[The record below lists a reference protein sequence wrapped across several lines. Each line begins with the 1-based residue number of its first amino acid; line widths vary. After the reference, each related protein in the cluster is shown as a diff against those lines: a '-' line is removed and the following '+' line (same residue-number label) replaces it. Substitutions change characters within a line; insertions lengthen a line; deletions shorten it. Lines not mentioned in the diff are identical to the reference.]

1 MAFFT
6 PQAAFYYMA
15 AASVASALLA
25 VTRKNPVHS
34 MLWVLALFLHVAG
47 IFLLLGAEFL
57 AAVQVIVYAGAI
69 LVFYIF
75 VLMLLDLP
83 GEEARPR
90 FGPHWPFAVAAG
102 LSFAALVLLIPDTG
116 GNVGTSVPLVVDT
129 VPDRFAPS
137 VTGINPPDGS
147 VRGQNFPSIRVGFS
161 EEMDE
166 VTLTPANIQLIPKSD
181 PGNPLLPVD
190 IQIRN
195 EGKLVQFT
203 YDELLPDDYQIVING
218 HTVTDRAGNALGTT
232 NITHSF
238 TVVTAVA
245 GVGHA
250 LFGPFA
256 LPFEIASLVLLAAI
270 VGAVVLVKRRA
281 AES

>member
-1 MAFFT
+1 MATFVDWVITTQDRTIRHLEDCIWLITFFSAET
-6 PQAAFYYMA
+6 AFYYLA
-15 AASVASALLA
+15 TASIASAILA

-75 VLMLLDLP
+75 VVMLLDLP

-90 FGPHWPFAVAAG
+90 FGKHWPFAAAVG
-102 LSFAALVLLIPDTG
+102 LSFAVFAWLPQVETLDP
-116 GNVGTSVPLVVDT
+116 VG
-129 VPDRFAPS
+129 
-137 VTGINPPDGS
+137 
-147 VRGQNFPSIRVGFS
+147 
-161 EEMDE
+161 
-166 VTLTPANIQLIPKSD
+166 
-181 PGNPLLPVD
+181 
-190 IQIRN
+190 
-195 EGKLVQFT
+195 
-203 YDELLPDDYQIVING
+203 
-218 HTVTDRAGNALGTT
+218 
-232 NITHSF
+232 
-238 TVVTAVA
+238 A
-245 GVGHA
+245 GVALTTERMAAEGPPLGSLSQVGLA

-270 VGAVVLVKRRA
+270 VGAITLAKRRT